1 MSPIRGVAPAVVV
14 ILVAAAAWLAAA
26 TPAMAQLTDAD
37 VYVAEATLAIED
49 KQWDRA
55 LDLLR
60 QALAKEP
67 DHVEA
72 LYYTGVAYMGKRQPA
87 EAVKYLEP
95 AREKSPTDT
104 SIAYQLGLA
113 YVALEQ
119 YDKAQPL
126 LEQAFA
132 RDPTLDSLGYYVGY
146 LRYRKEQYQDALRA
160 FRAART
166 ADPTIADL
174 TRLYAG
180 LSLPYVPRAE
190 FEARWI
196 PVTSTG
202 MTAVPFDDRSQHHL
216 QRLVRFQRFLPR
228 TAVSL

>member
-1 MSPIRGVAPAVVV
+1 
-14 ILVAAAAWLAAA
+14 
-26 TPAMAQLTDAD
+26 D

-119 YDKAQPL
+119 YDKAQPP
-126 LEQAFA
+126 LEQAFD
-132 RDPTLDSLGYYVGY
+132 RDPTLASPRYYVGSVPH
-146 LRYRKEQYQDALRA
+146 RTHHCTTDLRA
-160 FRAART
+160 CR
-166 ADPTIADL
+166 
-174 TRLYAG
+174 
-180 LSLPYVPRAE
+180 
-190 FEARWI
+190 
-196 PVTSTG
+196 
-202 MTAVPFDDRSQHHL
+202 
-216 QRLVRFQRFLPR
+216 
-228 TAVSL
+228 